1 MTINLLPERQNTPSQ
16 LIAIKKA
23 SDTVALLSALS
34 HNRGLALTNAS
45 TEAGLR
51 AQGKLGGQGQ
61 RRRAVFPLPP
71 SFKGI
76 KRETGIINT
85 MGPEEPATPEVV

>member
-61 RRRAVFPLPP
+61 RQRAVFPLPP

-85 MGPEEPATPEVV
+85 MGPEEPATPKVV